1 MTECNAPKK
10 VPEASGSAKKQLI
23 STQAGFSEGRDSSL
37 VKPNGGDQ
45 RSVRL

>member
-10 VPEASGSAKKQLI
+10 VSEASGSAKKQLI
-23 STQAGFSEGRDSSL
+23 STQARFSEGRDSSL